1 MQALMMLLI
10 AIIVHIILSGQ
21 VVLFGSMYRFGKT
34 QSNTAQGDLVYLQDR
49 KVITQKMTEYTK
61 VTNLQSDF
69 SQTMK
74 DIDDAMVTFVH
85 GTTTGSNALMQAY
98 NASYIHGI
106 ALSNDGLVLVPGS
119 LTTGMQAITRQG
131 IRYAIKRIVPV
142 SGLDLSYI
150 SLDIGLQKPLLDY
163 TRQIISRESPF
174 SLGQFLLSPSYDQGD
189 LVMNLCIIR
198 LVREGEV
205 FCSSLWGE
213 IAPQSLLFDSYGQL
227 VGKAGVMSGTMI
239 PLMQLT
245 KEQHTVR
252 SQDILTTTWLLSI
265 VPKTFFSSAKAITP
279 LSEGIYMYPK
289 NQGWIYTQLLSGE
302 ISMPQIYTWSIV
314 SKIADKYPV
323 AGRSLQVL
331 LQGIGSGEKI
341 GVEK

>member
-1 MQALMMLLI
+1 MKLRMQALMMLLI

-74 DIDDAMVTFVH
+74 DIDDAMVTFVP
-85 GTTTGSNALMQAY
+85 GTITGSNALMQAY
-98 NASYIHGI
+98 NSSYIHGI

-205 FCSSLWGE
+205 FCSSL
-213 IAPQSLLFDSYGQL
+213 
-227 VGKAGVMSGTMI
+227 
-239 PLMQLT
+239 
-245 KEQHTVR
+245 
-252 SQDILTTTWLLSI
+252 
-265 VPKTFFSSAKAITP
+265 
-279 LSEGIYMYPK
+279 
-289 NQGWIYTQLLSGE
+289 
-302 ISMPQIYTWSIV
+302 
-314 SKIADKYPV
+314 
-323 AGRSLQVL
+323 
-331 LQGIGSGEKI
+331 
-341 GVEK
+341 